1 MFATDSTVMADNN
14 GYLLKRAIAL
24 IIDQVLLGTIT
35 GLVLVATVVLTMAGV
50 RAGGLLS
57 ATLLPLLGLVTI
69 VYYVYFEG
77 SRGQTLGKMLLD
89 LKVVTEDGSDIG
101 YVDSAVR
108 NLLRVIDYLPFFYII
123 GIVAIIMTDKGQRV
137 GDLAASTVVREA

>member
-1 MFATDSTVMADNN
+1 MADNN